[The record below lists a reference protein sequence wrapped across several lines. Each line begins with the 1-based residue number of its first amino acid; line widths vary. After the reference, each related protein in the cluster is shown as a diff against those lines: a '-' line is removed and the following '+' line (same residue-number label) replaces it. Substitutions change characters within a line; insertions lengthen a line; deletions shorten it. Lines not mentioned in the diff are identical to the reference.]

1 MLYLLYALLSIIMLF
16 IFLSKAQK
24 KLVDNIRER
33 RLQMNLTQEGLAER
47 SGVALPTLRKFEQKG
62 LISLDSFLK
71 LLSVV
76 GGLEEM
82 VDVLKPKEQG
92 FKSIDDVLK
101 SEEKPIKKRGSRK

>member
-1 MLYLLYALLSIIMLF
+1 MLF
-16 IFLSKAQK
+16 VPLSKTQK
-24 KLVDNIRER
+24 KLVDNIRKR

-47 SGVALPTLRKFEQKG
+47 SGVPLPTLRKFEQKG

-82 VDVLKPKEQG
+82 VDALKPKENN

-101 SEEKPIKKRGSRK
+101 SEEKSIKKRGNRK